1 MPMTS
6 QTDYPSVVDH
16 QFINNQWVPSAG
28 TRLLDVMNPFREER
42 IAQVTAGDAADVD
55 AAVKAARQA
64 QPAWQALG
72 GNARAKYL
80 EGVADT
86 LEARRDSIIT
96 LSATNNGK
104 PLAEAGIDLDDAIA
118 CYRYYAG
125 QARGLDARQ
134 GELVSVEMEGVEAR
148 TYHDPVGVVG
158 LIAPWNFPLV
168 TSAWKLAPALAA
180 GCAAVLKPSEV
191 TPLPE
196 RVLAEIALEIGLPAG
211 VLNLLNGDGEGIG
224 APLTHHADVDK
235 ISFTGSN
242 RVGEAVMQAA
252 SARTASV
259 SLELGGKSPILV
271 MEDADPAQAADWVMA
286 GIYFN
291 AGQIC
296 SATSRLLVHESVAEG
311 LYAALAERMDVLT
324 LGDPLAEGTD
334 LGPLTSAKQRDAVQ
348 CYLDI
353 AEQEGLTVVRD
364 EQHRSLPEKGYFLA
378 PTLYRDVPVESRLWK
393 EEIFGPVLAIARVAS
408 FDEAVSMI
416 NAHEYGNGTA
426 IFTRDGDA
434 ARQYCEQIQVGMVG
448 VNVPIPVPMAFH
460 SFGGWKR
467 SLFGP
472 LHMHGPDGVRFYTRM
487 KTITQ
492 RWPSGIREE
501 TNHFTMPTM

>member
-1 MPMTS
+1 M
-6 QTDYPSVVDH
+6 QTLDQ
-16 QFINNQWVPSAG
+16 QFINNQWVASAG
-28 TRLLDVMNPFREER
+28 TRLLDVMNPYREER
-42 IAQVTAGDAADVD
+42 IARVTGGDAADVD
-55 AAVKAARQA
+55 AAVAAARQA
-64 QPAWQALG
+64 QPEWQALG
-72 GNARAKYL
+72 GTARGEYL
-80 EGVADT
+80 TRLAEA
-86 LEARRDSIIT
+86 LQARREALMQ

-118 CYRYYAG
+118 CYRYYAA
-125 QARGLDARQ
+125 QAKALDARQ
-134 GELVSVEMEGVEAR
+134 GERVSLEMEGVEAR

-180 GCAAVLKPSEV
+180 GCTVVFKPSEV

-196 RVLAEIALEIGLPAG
+196 RVLAEIALDIGLPAG

-224 APLTHHADVDK
+224 APLTHHAGVDK

-271 MEDADPAQAADWVMA
+271 MDDADPAQAADWVMA

-296 SATSRLLVHESVAEG
+296 SATSRLLVHEDVAEA
-311 LYAALAERMDVLT
+311 LYAALAERMDALT

-334 LGPLTSAKQRDAVQ
+334 LGPLTSARQRDAVQ
-348 CYLDI
+348 RYLDI

-364 EQHRSLPEKGYFLA
+364 GRHRTLPTQGYFLA

-393 EEIFGPVLAIARVAS
+393 EEIFGPVLCGRSVAS
-408 FDEAVSMI
+408 EAEAIRLANDSDFGLAATVISGDPERAKRVGRQLKAGSI
-416 NAHEYGNGTA
+416 WYNSEQLVLPETA
-426 IFTRDGDA
+426 W
-434 ARQYCEQIQVGMVG
+434 
-448 VNVPIPVPMAFH
+448 
-460 SFGGWKR
+460 GGFKR
-467 SLFGP
+467 SGIGRELGP
-472 LHMHGPDGVRFYTRM
+472 WGLSAYLEVKHVVGPA
-487 KTITQ
+487 
-492 RWPSGIREE
+492 
-501 TNHFTMPTM
+501 

>member
-1 MPMTS
+1 MQSLS
-6 QTDYPSVVDH
+6 QQLINQ
-16 QFINNQWVPSAG
+16 QFIDNQWVPSAG
-28 TRLLDVMNPFREER
+28 TRLLDVMNPYREVR

-55 AAVKAARQA
+55 AAVQAAKQA

-72 GNARAKYL
+72 GSARAKYL
-80 EGVADT
+80 EGFADV

-104 PLAEAGIDLDDAIA
+104 PLAEAEIDLDDAIA

-125 QARGLDARQ
+125 QA
-134 GELVSVEMEGVEAR
+134 
-148 TYHDPVGVVG
+148 
-158 LIAPWNFPLV
+158 
-168 TSAWKLAPALAA
+168 SAWKLAPALAA

-196 RVLAEIALEIGLPAG
+196 LVLAEIALEIDLPAG

-224 APLTHHADVDK
+224 APLTNHPNVDK

-348 CYLDI
+348 RYLDI

-378 PTLYRDVPVESRLWK
+378 PTLYRDVPVESRLWQ
-393 EEIFGPVLAIARVAS
+393 EEIFGPVLCGHSVAS
-408 FDEAVSMI
+408 EAEAVQLANDSVFGLAATVI
-416 NAHEYGNGTA
+416 SGDPGRAKRIGRQLKADSIWYNSEQLVLPETA
-426 IFTRDGDA
+426 W
-434 ARQYCEQIQVGMVG
+434 
-448 VNVPIPVPMAFH
+448 
-460 SFGGWKR
+460 GGFKR
-467 SLFGP
+467 SGIGRELGP
-472 LHMHGPDGVRFYTRM
+472 WGLSAYLEVKHVIGPA
-487 KTITQ
+487 
-492 RWPSGIREE
+492 
-501 TNHFTMPTM
+501 

>member
-1 MPMTS
+1 MSTI
-6 QTDYPSVVDH
+6 THTELLDR

-28 TRLLDVMNPFREER
+28 TRLLDVMNPYREER

-55 AAVKAARQA
+55 AAVNAAQRA
-64 QPAWQALG
+64 QPEWQALG
-72 GNARAKYL
+72 GAKRAHYL
-80 EGVADT
+80 TAFADA
-86 LEARRDSIIT
+86 LEARREALIR

-125 QARGLDARQ
+125 QAKALDARQ
-134 GELVSVEMEGVEAR
+134 GEWVSVGMEGVEAR

-180 GCAAVLKPSEV
+180 GCTAVLKPSEV

-196 RVLAEIALEIGLPAG
+196 RVLAEIALAIGLPAG
-211 VLNLLNGDGEGIG
+211 VLNLLNGDGEGVG
-224 APLTHHADVDK
+224 APLARHPGVDK

-252 SARTASV
+252 SARTANV

-296 SATSRLLVHESVAEG
+296 SATSRLLVHERVAEA
-311 LYAALAERMDVLT
+311 LYAELAEQMDALT
-324 LGDPLAEGTD
+324 LGDPLAPETD
-334 LGPLTSAKQRDAVQ
+334 LGPLTSAKQRDAVKR
-348 CYLDI
+348 YLAM

-364 EQHRSLPEKGYFLA
+364 GRHRRLPETGYFLA
-378 PTLYRDVPVESRLWK
+378 PTLYRDVPLESRLWR
-393 EEIFGPVLAIARVAS
+393 EEIFGPVLCARSVTSEAEAIRLANDSDFGLAATVISGDPERAKRIGRQLKAGSIWYNSEQLVLP
-408 FDEAVSMI
+408 E
-416 NAHEYGNGTA
+416 TA
-426 IFTRDGDA
+426 W
-434 ARQYCEQIQVGMVG
+434 
-448 VNVPIPVPMAFH
+448 
-460 SFGGWKR
+460 GGFKR
-467 SLFGP
+467 SGIGRELGP
-472 LHMHGPDGVRFYTRM
+472 WGLSAYLEVKHVIGPAD
-487 KTITQ
+487 
-492 RWPSGIREE
+492 
-501 TNHFTMPTM
+501 